1 MPVRITHE
9 LPVQT
14 REIEK
19 NKESESTISDIE
31 DYMNKKFDKLAMSR
45 LKKEL
50 LQEVHLLVKKE
61 ENSIIRFLKNQNDDL
76 VTEVNFLCEEVKEKI
91 MIIKNLRITVDKIST
106 LISVVIRNPSV
117 LMMAISPKNLLK
129 IQMVSI
135 VFLSQ

>member
-31 DYMNKKFDKLAMSR
+31 DYMIKKFDKLAMSR

-61 ENSIIRFLKNQNDDL
+61 ENSIIRFLKNQNDHL

>member
-1 MPVRITHE
+1 MRITHE
-9 LPVQT
+9 PPVQT
-14 REIEK
+14 KEIEQ

-61 ENSIIRFLKNQNDDL
+61 ENSIIRFLKNQNDHL

>member
-50 LQEVHLLVKKE
+50 LQEVHLSVKKE
-61 ENSIIRFLKNQNDDL
+61 ENSIIRFLKNQNDHL

>member
-61 ENSIIRFLKNQNDDL
+61 ENSIIRFLKNQNDHL

-117 LMMAISPKNLLK
+117 LMMAISPKNLLM

>member
-61 ENSIIRFLKNQNDDL
+61 ENSIIRFLKNQNDHL
-76 VTEVNFLCEEVKEKI
+76 VAEVNFLCEEVKEKI

>member
-61 ENSIIRFLKNQNDDL
+61 ENSIIRFLKNQNDHL
-76 VTEVNFLCEEVKEKI
+76 VTEVNCLCEEVKEKI

>member
-61 ENSIIRFLKNQNDDL
+61 ENSIIRFLKNQNDHL

-91 MIIKNLRITVDKIST
+91 MIY
-106 LISVVIRNPSV
+106 
-117 LMMAISPKNLLK
+117 
-129 IQMVSI
+129 
-135 VFLSQ
+135 

>member
-61 ENSIIRFLKNQNDDL
+61 ENSIIRFLKNQNDHL

-117 LMMAISPKNLLK
+117 LMMAISPKSLLK

>member
-61 ENSIIRFLKNQNDDL
+61 ENSIIRFLKNQNDHL

>member
-19 NKESESTISDIE
+19 NKESESTISGIE

-61 ENSIIRFLKNQNDDL
+61 ENSIIRFLKNQNDHL

>member
-91 MIIKNLRITVDKIST
+91 MIY
-106 LISVVIRNPSV
+106 
-117 LMMAISPKNLLK
+117 
-129 IQMVSI
+129 
-135 VFLSQ
+135 

>member
-61 ENSIIRFLKNQNDDL
+61 ENSIIRFLKNQNDHL

-91 MIIKNLRITVDKIST
+91 MIIKNLRITVDKLST